1 MENFRKLAKIAALN
15 QKIPGPVCGNPD
27 CEELC
32 AEAYDAALSL
42 RLDPAETVRKT
53 IERELHCLPADTGDG
68 RACRFGFI
76 PASNSLVLSAKK
88 KKEDNEVIHIF
99 RTGANECKKCQA
111 LEGTK
116 ISSDVWADEEKMK
129 AKGFW
134 KQKNGEYLPHPN
146 CKCHWEEKIEKRCT
160 MKRKNMQD
168 KATRII
174 HEANAETQTVN
185 VNANNGKKIPT
196 SVVVHEGKNADK
208 MKRQPTEVYF
218 HVEGAP
224 GKYGHFG
231 GGISFS
237 GIDDLIDKLE
247 RGNYPPHSIDHLI
260 IIGHGGN
267 DNSYFAEPDKEQKE
281 REHFGD
287 ITDLQVA
294 RLRKFLKR
302 TSIVEFRFCRAAEGK
317 EGRKTALSLAKKLG
331 CNVRVYGGYVA
342 PNGGRTPWVKKRDDP
357 EGPFFFPENKPE
369 DFHPN
374 DVEIQ

>member
-15 QKIPGPVCGNPD
+15 QKIPGPVCGNQD

-42 RLDPAETVRKT
+42 RLDPTVTIRKI
-53 IERELHCLPADTGDG
+53 IERELHCLPADTEDG

-76 PASNSLVLSAKK
+76 PASDSLVLSAKK
-88 KKEDNEVIHIF
+88 KKEDNEVFHIF
-99 RTGANECKKCQA
+99 RTGVNECKKCQA

-146 CKCHWEEKIEKRCT
+146 CKCRWEEKIEKRHQT
-160 MKRKNMQD
+160 KQNK
-168 KATRII
+168 TVHVI
-174 HEANAETQTVN
+174 HEVIAEPQKINTNTDSSENRVPASVTAADN
-185 VNANNGKKIPT
+185 KNANQ
-196 SVVVHEGKNADK
+196 

-218 HVEGAP
+218 HVDGAP

-267 DNSYFAEPDKEQKE
+267 DNSYFAEPDKGQKE

-317 EGRKTALSLAKKLG
+317 EGRRTALSLAKKLG
-331 CNVRVYGGYVA
+331 CTVRVYGGYVA

-369 DFHPN
+369 DFHPD